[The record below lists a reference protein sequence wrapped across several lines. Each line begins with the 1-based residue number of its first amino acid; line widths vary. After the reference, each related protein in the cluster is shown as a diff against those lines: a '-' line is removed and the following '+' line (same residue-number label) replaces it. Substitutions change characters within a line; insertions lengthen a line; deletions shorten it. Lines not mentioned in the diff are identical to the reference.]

1 MKLKMKQKTNNILIV
16 FLVIIIVILFF
27 YNSYNNIITVS
38 SSDYDKE
45 VKQLKNQIK
54 LYEVT
59 INRFIIETDSLDHIV
74 FKLNKTNDSLESIK
88 QNVKHVYHKIYIDI
102 NHASNKQL
110 DSIIRTN
117 W

>member
-1 MKLKMKQKTNNILIV
+1 MNNILIV
-16 FLVIIIVILFF
+16 FLVIIIVVLLF
-27 YNSYNNIITVS
+27 YTSYNNTITVPS
-38 SSDYDKE
+38 FDYDKE

-54 LYEVT
+54 LYESSIT
-59 INRFIIETDSLDHIV
+59 RFIIKTDSLDHIV
-74 FKLNKTNDSLESIK
+74 FELNKTNDSLELIK

>member
-1 MKLKMKQKTNNILIV
+1 MNLYKNNILVVSLI
-16 FLVIIIVILFF
+16 IIIVILLF
-27 YNSYNNIITVS
+27 YTSYNNITTVQ
-38 SSDYDKE
+38 SSDYNKE
-45 VKQLKNQIK
+45 IKHLKNQIK

-74 FKLNKTNDSLESIK
+74 FELHKANDSLELVK

-102 NHASNKQL
+102 DNASNKQL